1 MCGMGG
7 SSQYSNNRIGSSQ
20 ERWPSP
26 PIEVGADGAASL
38 LRQAG
43 AVARVQDKASS
54 VVFGMAREAPQRGA
68 ADDPLA
74 LEAIAR
80 ALAQLTP

>member
-1 MCGMGG
+1 MEM
-7 SSQYSNNRIGSSQ
+7 
-20 ERWPSP
+20 
-26 PIEVGADGAASL
+26 GADGAAGL

-43 AVARVQDKASS
+43 AVTMVQDKASS

-74 LEAIAR
+74 PKAIAR